1 MLQPKHGKA
10 ARGASLSRL
19 KRMGSKLASKT
30 RKAIV
35 ERFSAVELPPTQID
49 VRIKRDPTKVRVL
62 PTDGCSWVSTPASA
76 SP

>member
-1 MLQPKHGKA
+1 MVKRELLHASPISGQKA
-10 ARGASLSRL
+10 R
-19 KRMGSKLASKT
+19 KRPFKT